1 MSNGA
6 QANGG
11 KPKLQTGEMKMA
23 VYSQKSADLIER
35 NLARHGF
42 ASVSV
47 TVSEF
52 ADKFVL
58 EYWMDETPSEALVDA
73 VSLRLHTSHPGTV
86 FVWANLFPS
95 E

>member
-11 KPKLQTGEMKMA
+11 KLITPNGETKMA

-35 NLARHGF
+35 NLTRHGF

-47 TVSEF
+47 IRNS
-52 ADKFVL
+52 
-58 EYWMDETPSEALVDA
+58 YALCRIHE
-73 VSLRLHTSHPGTV
+73 SV
-86 FVWANLFPS
+86 FDSWFWC
-95 E
+95 

>member
-1 MSNGA
+1 
-6 QANGG
+6 
-11 KPKLQTGEMKMA
+11 MA
-23 VYSQKSADLIER
+23 IYSQKSADLIEC
-35 NLARHGF
+35 NLGRHGF

-58 EYWMDETPSEALVDA
+58 EYWMGETPSEALVEA
-73 VSLRLHTSHPGTV
+73 VSLHLHTSHPGTA

>member
-1 MSNGA
+1 MSNEA

-11 KPKLQTGEMKMA
+11 KPKLQIGETKMA
-23 VYSQKSADLIER
+23 VYSQKSAGLIER

-47 TVSEF
+47 AVSEF
-52 ADKFVL
+52 ADKFAL
-58 EYWMDETPSEALVDA
+58 EYWMDDTPSEGLAEA
-73 VSLRLHTSHPGTV
+73 VSLHLHTSHPGTV